1 VSPPHHDTESFYQQP
16 SLGFSAWR
24 GCGARME
31 RPHVHPDIEFNFV
44 LHGEIEYLM
53 ADSMQTIS
61 AGTLAVFWAGMPHL
75 MTGVAPDSEIIWVVL
90 PLSWFL
96 QWNLPSEF
104 VAEIMT
110 GRICRHQPPDQL
122 DALLFGR
129 WCAELPRPF
138 VQNWDQAILHTAAL
152 EVESCLRR
160 IARARPVPEI
170 TRPAVTSGEHSQF
183 QRLASYINSHY
194 ADESLSIAVIAG
206 AVGLH
211 PNYAMHLFR
220 ARFGVSLWEYI
231 LRLRISHAQYLLLS
245 TEKKV
250 TQIAFEAGFST
261 PARFYA
267 AFQKY
272 AGTTPRSWRVEN
284 SRSRRH

>member
-1 VSPPHHDTESFYQQP
+1 MLETASFYQQP
-16 SLGFSAWR
+16 TLGFSSWKGR
-24 GCGARME
+24 GYPME
-31 RPHVHPDIEFNFV
+31 QPHVHPDIEFNFV
-44 LHGEIEYLM
+44 LAGEMEYLM
-53 ADSMQTIS
+53 ADSMQAVS
-61 AGTLAVFWAGMPHL
+61 AGTVAVFWAGMPHL
-75 MTGVAPDSEIIWVVL
+75 MTHVAPESEIIWVVL

-110 GRICRHQPPDQL
+110 GRLFRHHPPDQF
-122 DALLFGR
+122 DALLFSR

-138 VQNWDQAILHTAAL
+138 TPNWDQAVLHTAAL
-152 EVESCLRR
+152 EVESYLRR
-160 IARARPVPEI
+160 LARRKPTQDAHRSG
-170 TRPAVTSGEHSQF
+170 VTTGEHSQF
-183 QRLASYINSHY
+183 QRLASFINAHY
-194 ADESLSIAVIAG
+194 ADESLSITAIAA

-220 ARFGVSLWEYI
+220 ARFGVSLWEYV

-250 TQIAFEAGFST
+250 TQIALEAGFAT

-272 AGTTPRSWRVEN
+272 AGTTPRAWRVEN
-284 SRSRRH
+284 SRRR